1 MLGSYRV
8 RITSYREGMRIS
20 STLWCVSHRIG
31 HFWEGCQLGSRIG
44 SYLCCIG
51 SYLVFVSRWMTI
63 VGYGVIQCDT
73 ERGECSD
80 ILIVPGMWVDFL

>member
-8 RITSYREGMRIS
+8 RITSYRECVRIS
-20 STLWCVSHRIG
+20 ANLWCVSHRIG

-51 SYLVFVSRWMTI
+51 SYLVIVSRLS
-63 VGYGVIQCDT
+63 DT
-73 ERGECSD
+73 E
-80 ILIVPGMWVDFL
+80 